1 MKLTKQINICLMA
14 ADNLRRFK
22 GKTIAVIVSLT
33 ITMAV
38 CSFMMFTR
46 GGFIRDA
53 ETARDFLPDVTVQGI
68 EAGRVAQISL
78 DIIPKIK
85 DIPHVKYVF
94 PRVWGYIP
102 LKIDETDVSYT
113 LMGLDID
120 HFPHEIDHN
129 TKNEIKLLSAIEDGY
144 FLVPGDRKKAVL
156 GYGVAESFR
165 VDVGDIFAIA
175 QKFGVDV
182 GEIKNI
188 GDKIK
193 IEDLLGNS
201 GEFEIVGVFSNKVQI
216 YTTDLII
223 VSNEDARNFFGYA
236 EDKASD
242 LLVYLDDPAHADNAA
257 FMISQL
263 FENTRVMTSKA
274 LTDLLKEAF
283 GRRGGTFQAM
293 WLIMLM
299 TLLLLIWA
307 QSAHIGVDV
316 SREIGI
322 LKAVG
327 WQTGDIIKLKMFE
340 SLICGLFGTIG
351 GILLGFVYALMGTP
365 GISGYCIGCASVYP
379 KFPVPVSCDFG
390 SLFLIFLLGVVPVT
404 MTSAIPAW
412 LTGTIEPD
420 EAMRS

>member
-1 MKLTKQINICLMA
+1 MA
-14 ADNLRRFK
+14 ADNMRRFK
-22 GKTIAVIVSLT
+22 GKTIAIIVSLT

-53 ETARDFLPDVTVQGI
+53 ETAKDFLPDITVQGI

-78 DIIPKIK
+78 DMVSKIK

-102 LKIDETDVSYT
+102 LNIDETDISYT

-120 HFPHEIDHN
+120 HFPHPIKNN
-129 TKNEIKLLSAIEDGY
+129 TKNKIKLLSAIEDGY
-144 FLVPGDRKKAVL
+144 FLVPGDRGKAVL
-156 GYGVAESFR
+156 GYGVAQSFNL
-165 VDVGDIFAIA
+165 DVGDEFEIA
-175 QKFGVDV
+175 KKFGIDV

-193 IEDLLGNS
+193 IKDMLGNS

-223 VSNEDARNFFGYA
+223 VSNEDARKFFGYA

-242 LLVYLDDPAHADNAA
+242 LLVYLDDPAYADNAA
-257 FMISQL
+257 LMISR
-263 FENTRVMTSKA
+263 FDNTRVMTSKA
-274 LTDLLKEAF
+274 LTDLVKEAF

-340 SLICGLFGTIG
+340 SLICGLLGTIS
-351 GILLGFVYALMGTP
+351 GILIGFIYALMGTP
-365 GISGYCIGCASVYP
+365 GISGYCLGCASVYP
-379 KFPVPVSCDFG
+379 KFPVPVSCDLG
-390 SLFLIFLLGVVPVT
+390 SLFLLLLLGVVPLT

-412 LTGTIEPD
+412 LAGIIEPD
-420 EAMRS
+420 DAIRS